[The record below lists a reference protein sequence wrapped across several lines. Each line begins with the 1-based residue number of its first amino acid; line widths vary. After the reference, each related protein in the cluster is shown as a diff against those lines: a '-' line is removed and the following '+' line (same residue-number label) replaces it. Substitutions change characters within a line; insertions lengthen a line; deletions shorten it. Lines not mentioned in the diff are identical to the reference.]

1 MKWIDIIR
9 MALGNLRRNKMRTFL
24 TVAGVVV
31 GIGAIVFLV
40 SLGFGLQSLMV
51 RKVANLEAL
60 TVITVRPGN
69 KEETLIKEETLNKF
83 KSFGEVSEISP
94 IISYPAQISE
104 SGKEASSETVAYGI
118 VPKYFELEDTKIDFG
133 QKFSGDDAKEA
144 IVSAASLKSLNLTNP
159 DEVLGKELSFK
170 IIQLDESGN
179 VRKGHENDI
188 LKLKIIGMTKEDK
201 VKYAY
206 MPLTVL
212 RSLDG
217 SSYSSV
223 KVKVAQRNQVSGVRK
238 AIESMG
244 FPTTSVKDTVDQIDQ
259 AFVIIKSILG
269 GFGMIALFVAA
280 IGIFNTMTISLLERT
295 HEIGIMKAI
304 GGRNKD
310 IARMFTM
317 EAAIIGLL
325 GGMIGVVAGW
335 SLGIALNSLVNFLAT
350 SVGGQANDMFE
361 TPWNFAVIVIVFSF
375 AVSTFAGI
383 WPAKRASKL
392 NPLEALRYE

>member
-40 SLGFGLQSLMV
+40 SLGFGLQALMV

-69 KEETLIKEETLNKF
+69 KEETTIKNETVDKF
-83 KSFGEVSEISP
+83 KSFGDVSEVSP
-94 IISYPAQISE
+94 VLSYPAQISE
-104 SGKEASSETVAYGI
+104 TGKDASSETVMYG
-118 VPKYFELEDTKIDFG
+118 VTPKYFALEDIKIDYG
-133 QKFSGDDAKEA
+133 KNMSGDDAKEA
-144 IVSAASLKSLNLTNP
+144 VISAASLKSLNLTNP
-159 DEVLGKELSFK
+159 DEVLGKELNFK
-170 IIQLDESGN
+170 IIQLDETGN
-179 VRKGHENDI
+179 MKKSKESDT
-188 LKLKIIGMTKEDK
+188 LKLKVVGMTKEDK
-201 VKYAY
+201 VKYGY
-206 MPLTVL
+206 VPLSVL
-212 RSLDG
+212 KTLDG
-217 SSYSSV
+217 EVYSSV
-223 KVKVAQRNQVSGVRK
+223 KVKVAQRTQVGATRK

-317 EAAIIGLL
+317 EAALIGLM
-325 GGMIGVVAGW
+325 GGLVGVTAGW
-335 SLGIALNSLVNFLAT
+335 VFGQGMNGLVNYLAT

-361 TPWNFAVIVIVFSF
+361 TPWNFAVIVIVFAF
-375 AVSTFAGI
+375 LVSTFAGI